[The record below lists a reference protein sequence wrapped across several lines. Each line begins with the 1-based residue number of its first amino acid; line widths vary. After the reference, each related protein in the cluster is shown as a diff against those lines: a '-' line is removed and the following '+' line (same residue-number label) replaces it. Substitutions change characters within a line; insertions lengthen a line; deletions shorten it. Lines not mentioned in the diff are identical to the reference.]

1 MPAILAKKLGMTQV
15 FQEDGSVARVTVLQ
29 AGPCPVTAIRT
40 AERDGYDAVQLAF
53 GQARE
58 KHLTKAE
65 LGHLK
70 KADAPPMRHLVEF
83 RLDSNPPTQP
93 PSTPLKVGETV
104 TVESFEVGA
113 HVKIAGVSKGKGF
126 QGTIRRHGFRSGPKS
141 HGSHNVRAPGS
152 IGASATPAR
161 VMKGIRGPGQM
172 GNRRVTQRGLRV
184 IAVDAEENL
193 LLVRGSVPGPT
204 GGVVEVRGDA

>member
-15 FQEDGSVARVTVLQ
+15 FQEDGSLARVTVLE

-40 AERDGYDAVQLAF
+40 PERDGYEAVQLAF
-53 GQARE
+53 GQTKE

-65 LGHLK
+65 LGHLR
-70 KADAPPMRHLVEF
+70 KADAPPLRHVVEF
-83 RLDSNPPTQP
+83 RDEAGELQ
-93 PSTPLKVGETV
+93 LGETV
-104 TVESFEVGA
+104 TVDSFAVGGR
-113 HVKIAGVSKGKGF
+113 VKISGTSKGKGF
-126 QGTIRRHGFRSGPKS
+126 QGTIKRHNFASGPKS

-152 IGASATPAR
+152 IGASAWPAR

-172 GNRRVTQRGLRV
+172 GNKRVTQKGLEIV
-184 IAVDAEENL
+184 AVDAKENL

>member
-40 AERDGYDAVQLAF
+40 PERDGYAAVQLAF
-53 GQARE
+53 GQTKE
-58 KHLTKAE
+58 KHISKPE

-70 KADAPPMRHLVEF
+70 KADAPPMRRLAEF
-83 RLDSNPPTQP
+83 RDPDPAHPAELA
-93 PSTPLKVGETV
+93 LGESV
-104 TVESFEVGA
+104 TVDSFEVGA
-113 HVKIAGVSKGKGF
+113 RVKISGTSKGKGF
-126 QGTIRRHGFRSGPKS
+126 QGTIKRHNFVSGPKS

-152 IGASATPAR
+152 IGASATPSR
-161 VMKGIRGPGQM
+161 VFKGIRGPGQM
-172 GNRRVTQRGLRV
+172 GNKRVTQKGLEV
-184 IAVDAEENL
+184 IRVDAAENL

-204 GGVVEVRGDA
+204 GAIVEVRSDA

>member
-29 AGPCPVTAIRT
+29 AGPCPVTALRT
-40 AERDGYDAVQLAF
+40 QERDGYDAVQLAF
-53 GQARE
+53 GATKE
-58 KHLTKAE
+58 KHLTRAE

-70 KADAPPMRHLVEF
+70 KTDTAPMRHLVEF
-83 RLDSNPPTQP
+83 RDEA
-93 PSTPLKVGETV
+93 GELELGASV

-113 HVKIAGVSKGKGF
+113 RVKISGTSKGKGF
-126 QGTIRRHGFRSGPKS
+126 QGTIKRHGFQSGPKS

-152 IGASATPAR
+152 IGASASPSR
-161 VMKGIRGPGQM
+161 VFKGMRGPGQM
-172 GNRRVTQRGLRV
+172 GNKRVTQKGLEV
-184 IAVDAEENL
+184 IAVDAKENL
-193 LLVRGSVPGPT
+193 LLVRGSVPGPR